1 VTDLF
6 IGVVSHVGSRFAAN
20 CGPDGLAQRLTDE
33 LADLGISCALQ
44 INLDDDYDPAM
55 LPIDAALVATSL
67 DAQLK
72 VEGDWAAYLAE
83 AGGPGPR
90 PWAGVVT
97 ALRRHRARRRYER
110 SDGRAASDA
119 GTRMIRRLLNI
130 ELSHRRL
137 LQAGIDTGSPWIL
150 ILEDDAG
157 CTDVTD
163 CARGLAGIIGI
174 ADEGDGSRMHPAYLN
189 LSRSFSATRLGID
202 TLLRPVSA
210 VPWQG
215 PAQRQ
220 VHAATR
226 PVTNTVCAIAYRR
239 DFAKCLLDAFGLM
252 PLAPVIPIDWKLNA
266 ALMEMHRSGG
276 LGAGACWLV
285 EPAPIV
291 QLSMH
296 RAQEP

>member
-163 CARGLAGIIGI
+163 CARGLAGIIGM
-174 ADEGDGSRMHPAYLN
+174 ADEGAGSRMHPAHLN

-202 TLLRPVSA
+202 ALLRPVPTAS
-210 VPWQG
+210 WQG
-215 PAQRQ
+215 AAQRQ
-220 VHAATR
+220 VLAATR

-239 DFAKCLLDAFGLM
+239 DFAKRLLDAFDRM
-252 PLAPVIPIDWKLNA
+252 PLVPVIPIDW
-266 ALMEMHRSGG
+266 
-276 LGAGACWLV
+276 
-285 EPAPIV
+285 
-291 QLSMH
+291 
-296 RAQEP
+296 